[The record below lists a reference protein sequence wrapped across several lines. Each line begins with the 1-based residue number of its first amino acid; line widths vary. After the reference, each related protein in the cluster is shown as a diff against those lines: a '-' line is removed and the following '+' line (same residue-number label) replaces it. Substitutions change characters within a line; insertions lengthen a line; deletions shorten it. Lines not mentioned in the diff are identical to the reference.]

1 VPQWQPSPLQIEV
14 MNSSG
19 KYDFRQ
25 FQDELAALD
34 RQKAASPSPAPAP
47 PAPAPEKRKP
57 GRPKTVR
64 VDPLADARVAFDA
77 LRISYKLS
85 VADVVSWFPEEEGIA
100 YLQALLAQPAPKRR
114 RKKSEDPGT

>member
-1 VPQWQPSPLQIEV
+1 MEA

-25 FQDELAALD
+25 FQDELAALERKQAD
-34 RQKAASPSPAPAP
+34 RKEIVEAPVVA
-47 PAPAPEKRKP
+47 KRKP
-57 GRPKTVR
+57 GRPKSIKI
-64 VDPLADARVAFDA
+64 DPLAQARLAFEA
-77 LRISYKLS
+77 LRLQYDLS

-114 RKKSEDPGT
+114 RKKADGPEG

>member
-1 VPQWQPSPLQIEV
+1 MHA

-34 RQKAASPSPAPAP
+34 RQNVDRKEAVEPPVVAPVV
-47 PAPAPEKRKP
+47 EKRKP
-57 GRPKTVR
+57 GRPKSIKI
-64 VDPLADARVAFDA
+64 DPLAQARLAFEA
-77 LRISYKLS
+77 LRLQYDLS
-85 VADVVSWFPEEEGIA
+85 VADVVSWFPEEEGVA

-114 RKKSEDPGT
+114 RKKAAGPEG